1 MIFQQGSSHLAAGA
15 LRTNDLH
22 RRQGHGEGRGVLT
35 TTRHLDVS
43 TCEIRNRLVEVGGF
57 PRFFLEKNREKN
69 RGKLDDPQQSSVL
82 SVSCLGAVGSG
93 SSRIPTGNHG
103 WNGWNPL
110 GWPVLNHLKIMST
123 LDSSTIINPFT
134 RWNDYWRSTGCTPP
148 NLINHGSSGLGIF
161 QKWLVDNGKSYWNGI
176 IPMTFF

>member
-1 MIFQQGSSHLAAGA
+1 MNYIVNSVYAPSNHPLKKKNFKEISKFWMIFQQGSSHLAAGA

-103 WNGWNPL
+103 
-110 GWPVLNHLKIMST
+110 
-123 LDSSTIINPFT
+123 
-134 RWNDYWRSTGCTPP
+134 
-148 NLINHGSSGLGIF
+148 
-161 QKWLVDNGKSYWNGI
+161 
-176 IPMTFF
+176 